1 MADESKEPL
10 TGHIGGNVA
19 ANMESLRKGKFSLRA
34 LEARL
39 GELGRPILAIGLSRL
54 AAGRRRV
61 DVDDLVALA
70 VALGVT
76 PNSLL
81 LPRDAPPG
89 TEVELAP
96 GIRVSAMA
104 AWAWADGRM
113 PLPAGPAD
121 ATPATERFARE
132 LDFARN
138 ARPSFGGQGS
148 RVAFKLNELAD
159 QVEALEAAEDSEL
172 QDMLRDRVNRTF
184 RGLVPDLEDLFD
196 RRPGLAGVPPLSAAQ
211 LREAIR
217 TLPEPA
223 IRHAEPSGEGRHPLA
238 AGYTEPKEQ
247 ESE

>member
-10 TGHIGGNVA
+10 TRPIGGNVA

-148 RVAFKLNELAD
+148 RVAFKLYELAD

-172 QDMLRDRVNRTF
+172 QDMLRDRVQQD
-184 RGLVPDLEDLFD
+184 VPRARAGPGGSL
-196 RRPGLAGVPPLSAAQ
+196 RPAPRPGWRSAA
-211 LREAIR
+211 L
-217 TLPEPA
+217 
-223 IRHAEPSGEGRHPLA
+223 GRAA
-238 AGYTEPKEQ
+238 AGGHPDAARTGHPPRRAVRRGTAPAGGWLHRTQGTGE
-247 ESE
+247 